1 MINNPPPEYSPAE
14 EALQRSLMADLKA
27 LGGQDLEELQQ
38 ARQARVLETRA
49 KILALVVDFEHH
61 LFNRCDFEPAIV
73 ARERLLAA
81 IATLLQALP

>member
-1 MINNPPPEYSPAE
+1 MINNPPPEYSTAE

-27 LGGQDLEELQQ
+27 LGGQDVEEIQL

-61 LFNRCDFEPAIV
+61 LVNKRDFKLAFV

-81 IATLLQALP
+81 IDTLLQALP